1 MKKDSLNL
9 NNEPHKPKRFQKMR
23 KALKGISLSM
33 DKASKNPRKYI
44 DTQDMGIENYKG
56 VIN

>member
-1 MKKDSLNL
+1 MKKDSLNS

-44 DTQDMGIENYKG
+44 DTQDMDISKFKG
-56 VIN
+56 VVD